1 MNQEQVDVTL
11 NTGARMPRLGLGVW
25 KISGDAETERVARE
39 AIELGYRSIDTA
51 SLYGNERG
59 VGAAVRGCGVPR
71 ERLFVTTKVWND
83 DIRAGRIEAA
93 FDRSLKLLGLEYV
106 DLYLLHWPI
115 AGRLAV
121 SWKAMEQ
128 LLKGGRAKAIGV
140 SNYLVPHLEEVLA
153 AGGAVPAVN
162 QIELH
167 PFLQGS
173 KVLQEN
179 ERHGIRTEAWSPL
192 AQGGSLLQDPVL
204 GVLARAHGKT
214 VAQVVL
220 RWDIQRGVVAI
231 PKTTKRARLSEN
243 LAIFDFALTDAE
255 MAAIAALDRNG
266 RIGADPMNVGF

>member
-1 MNQEQVDVTL
+1 MADSCL
-11 NTGARMPRLGLGVW
+11 P
-25 KISGDAETERVARE
+25 
-39 AIELGYRSIDTA
+39 
-51 SLYGNERG
+51 
-59 VGAAVRGCGVPR
+59 
-71 ERLFVTTKVWND
+71 
-83 DIRAGRIEAA
+83 
-93 FDRSLKLLGLEYV
+93 
-106 DLYLLHWPI
+106 YLLC
-115 AGRLAV
+115 
-121 SWKAMEQ
+121 Q
-128 LLKGGRAKAIGV
+128 LFA
-140 SNYLVPHLEEVLA
+140 S
-153 AGGAVPAVN
+153 
-162 QIELH
+162 
-167 PFLQGS
+167 FLQGS